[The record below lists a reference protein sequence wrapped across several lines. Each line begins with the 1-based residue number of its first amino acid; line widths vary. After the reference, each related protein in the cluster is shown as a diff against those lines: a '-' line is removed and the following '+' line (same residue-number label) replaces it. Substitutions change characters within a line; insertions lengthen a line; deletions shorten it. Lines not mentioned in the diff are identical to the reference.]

1 MVSYI
6 LAAITGIIILAA
18 DQFTKIFVQN
28 NFEMA
33 KSYDFLPGL
42 IDITYIHNDG
52 AAWGMLGGYTWLLL
66 SITIVVMLGCIA
78 LLLKWGLR
86 DKLIFWSAMLILS
99 GGIGNMI
106 DRIFRG
112 GNVID
117 FLHFEFWPTF
127 PVFNVADC
135 AICVG
140 AGLIILSLFKSII
153 DEQRQ
158 KSHIAVAEQPQ
169 ENDTNEKV

>member
-6 LAAITGIIILAA
+6 LAAMTGIIILAA